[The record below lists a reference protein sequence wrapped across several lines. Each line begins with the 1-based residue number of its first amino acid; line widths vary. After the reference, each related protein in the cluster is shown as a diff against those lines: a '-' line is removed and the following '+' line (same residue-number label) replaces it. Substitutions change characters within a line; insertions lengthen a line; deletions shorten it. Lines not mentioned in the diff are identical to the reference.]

1 MTYQPRLTV
10 FEPRRPLTPEE
21 DDRIRELHEA
31 GLTPHQ
37 IGQEINRA
45 HPIIYRRLRA
55 MGFLPPVKKHK
66 KPRPAAAAAS
76 PSASADSCKRCTIT
90 LAKTPRPSARGLCC
104 YCLEEGH

>member
-10 FEPRRPLTPEE
+10 FEPRRRPVSAEE

-31 GLTPHQ
+31 GQTPQQ
-37 IGQEINRA
+37 IGEKIGRA
-45 HPIIYRRLRA
+45 YPIVYRRLRA
-55 MGFLPPVKKHK
+55 MGYLPPVKKHRN
-66 KPRPAAAAAS
+66 PRPIPTAETN
-76 PSASADSCKRCTIT
+76 CIRCTIN